1 MKTANKFPQFIF
13 NQFRKNEARL
23 HQLSYLFWECT
34 WRCNMK
40 CLHCGSDCSVDSKI
54 DRKIDSKTEDLPF
67 DDFLGAILPLKEVY
81 KPDSITVAI
90 TGGEPLMRKDLPECG
105 RRLRQHGFL
114 WGIVTN
120 GYDYTPDIHGRLLAA
135 GMGSISLSLDG
146 LESVHNWLR
155 GNGQSF
161 NRAVKALDLITSSK
175 YLTYDVI
182 TCVNQKN
189 IYELEKMKEFLA
201 AHNVRAWRLFTI
213 APIGRAA
220 RNDDLRLSPEQLKHL
235 LDFIAG
241 SRTGNNGNDISV
253 TFSCESW
260 VGEYEKKIRDA
271 YFFCRAG
278 INIASV
284 LIDGSISACPN
295 INRSFVQGNIYR
307 DSFLDVWNNRFEIM
321 RDRGWT
327 KTGICKDCKDYRNC
341 SGGPMHLWNE
351 KKDNILTCIHN
362 RLQTAAPFVKA

>member
-1 MKTANKFPQFIF
+1 VKAANKFSQFIF
-13 NQFRKNEARL
+13 NQFKKNEVRI
-23 HQLSYLFWECT
+23 HQLLYLFWECT
-34 WRCNMK
+34 QRCNMR
-40 CLHCGSDCSVDSKI
+40 CLHCGSDCSVN
-54 DRKIDSKTEDLPF
+54 SKTEDLPF

-105 RRLRQHGFL
+105 RKLRQHGFL

-120 GYDYTPDIHGRLLAA
+120 GYDYTPDIHSRLLAA

-146 LESVHNWLR
+146 LENSHNWLR
-155 GNGQSF
+155 GNEHSF
-161 NRAVKALDLITSSK
+161 NRAVKALSLITSSK
-175 YLTYDVI
+175 HLTYDVI

-189 IYELEKMKEFLA
+189 IYELEKTKDFLI
-201 AHNVRAWRLFTI
+201 AHNVKTWRLFTI

-220 RNDDLRLSPEQLKHL
+220 RNDDLCLSPGQLKYL
-235 LDFIAG
+235 LDFIVN
-241 SRTGNNGNDISV
+241 SRTCNNILV

-260 VGEYEKKIRDA
+260 VGEYEKKVRET
-271 YFFCRAG
+271 YFFCHAG

-321 RDRGWT
+321 RNRRWT

-341 SGGPMHLWNE
+341 SGGPMHLWTE
-351 KKDNILTCIHN
+351 KRDAILTCIHN
-362 RLQTAAPFVKA
+362 QL

>member
-1 MKTANKFPQFIF
+1 MKTVNKFSQFIF
-13 NQFRKNEARL
+13 NQYRKNETRL

-34 WRCNMK
+34 QRCNMR
-40 CLHCGSDCSVDSKI
+40 CLHCGSDCSAN
-54 DRKIDSKTEDLPF
+54 SKTEDLPF

-120 GYDYTPDIHGRLLAA
+120 GYDYTPDTHGRLLAA
-135 GMGSISLSLDG
+135 GMGSIALSLDG
-146 LESVHNWLR
+146 LEPTHNWLR
-155 GNGQSF
+155 GNYQSF
-161 NRAVKALDLITSSK
+161 NRAVTALALISSTK
-175 YLTYDVI
+175 HLTYDVI

-189 IYELEKMKEFLA
+189 IYELEKIKEFFV
-201 AHNVRAWRLFTI
+201 AHNVKAWRLFTVT
-213 APIGRAA
+213 PIGRAA
-220 RNDDLRLSPEQLKHL
+220 QNDDLRLSPGQLKYL
-235 LDFIAG
+235 LDFIVN
-241 SRTGNNGNDISV
+241 SRTCNNIFV

-260 VGEYEKKIRDA
+260 VGEYEKKIRDT

-321 RDRGWT
+321 RDRRWT

-351 KKDNILTCIHN
+351 KKDNVLTCIYN
-362 RLQTAAPFVKA
+362 QL